1 MRGQQRSL
9 RDEQLSESPHGN
21 HHGGPLPPGMLDADQ
36 MIAAISRGYD
46 VLALALEAE
55 RHSKSSS
62 LARATP

>member
-1 MRGQQRSL
+1 
-9 RDEQLSESPHGN
+9 
-21 HHGGPLPPGMLDADQ
+21 MLDADQ

-62 LARATP
+62 PARATP